1 MNSALWTFEQKTQVS
16 TNQSSTQLWLQ
27 QQVTL
32 MVATRAVA
40 IRMAAT
46 MMTDGNIDKAEIT
59 MIIMK
64 TFKNGQSTGSG
75 S

>member
-1 MNSALWTFEQKTQVS
+1 M
-16 TNQSSTQLWLQ
+16 
-27 QQVTL
+27 

-46 MMTDGNIDKAEIT
+46 TMTDGNIGKAKIMMIT
-59 MIIMK
+59 MK